1 MIGNNDKETSDLKCG
16 LSWLE
21 GKTKI
26 LIQQNEDGNCKRVS
40 HCPVVVSTSK
50 KRQCGFRLAWCH
62 RAIIPVFFFR
72 KKKDLLIPYQS
83 RSSVCPCV
91 CRCGCPCVCRC
102 VCLCVCADVPIRGI
116 IWVLPR
122 DLQNFTSQRMHPG
135 F

>member
-50 KRQCGFRLAWCH
+50 KRQGGFMLAWCH
-62 RAIIPVFFFR
+62 RVILHILFFR
-72 KKKDLLIPYQS
+72 KKGNINFLPK
-83 RSSVCPCV
+83 SVRRPSARASV
-91 CRCGCPCVCRC
+91 RASVY
-102 VCLCVCADVPIRGI
+102 A
-116 IWVLPR
+116 
-122 DLQNFTSQRMHPG
+122 F